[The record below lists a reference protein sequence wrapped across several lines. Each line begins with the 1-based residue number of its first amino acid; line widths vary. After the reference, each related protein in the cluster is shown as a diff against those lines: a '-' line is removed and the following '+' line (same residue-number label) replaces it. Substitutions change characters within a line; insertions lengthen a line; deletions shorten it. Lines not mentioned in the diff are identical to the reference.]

1 MNKSCF
7 GKKQNYLL
15 VMLLSVISLVA
26 SAQGYNTR
34 DWRFSNPQKF
44 GFTVLDLDFVDNNNV
59 IAVGAEGG
67 IARSTDGGATWTYG
81 VFTYTTP
88 SGFLSKPS
96 SFLDVH
102 YVTSQVAYA
111 VGSTGGSS
119 TSPYLGGVLA
129 KTSDGGITWNNVPNP
144 LFNNKRNINT
154 VWFVNKDTGY
164 IAGQWNTPDSIPKL
178 YVTKNGGATWDS
190 MSAPIGGK
198 TRVGYVNNTNLPPE
212 IWDITAKGK
221 EIYRIQFS
229 NANNGY
235 IIGSAQAHFP
245 RLTAANSTSCLPSGT
260 TTTTT
265 ANNAPLVWKFSNGS
279 LIDYSPSKE
288 RLGFTG
294 VTTNTITCTTP
305 YRTSPEI
312 APCVQTYKA
321 MSIISDS
328 MIVIVS
334 SNNYIAM
341 RIYTGR
347 NDSTTNMINGLK
359 EPGRYQITSYPSPP
373 TQGPNAQPPIPN
385 PNNNLF
391 SQPYHLV
398 KAPNGTLYLPVGSSL
413 FNPQNR
419 VYTSVDTGR
428 TWVEQRNLPAGQNYS
443 NLTTIALDIAPNGK
457 FLTMG
462 NNGVMADSLPGGR
475 WSSTFKTVPV
485 SASYERIEFADCN
498 NGIATGSGN
507 ITVTTDG
514 GKSWVDKARLDFAAS
529 NYTIGGLAYPNT
541 GNLYFAVSNGIIY
554 KSTDQG
560 TTLDP
565 VYTNFN
571 YRMGDVAAVG
581 NDTAWACGSGSFSI
595 ATALRKPGIFR
606 TINGGLNWTE
616 YAPFTAG
623 TTAQTFTE
631 IEFPSRNVGYT
642 CGTRDTVW
650 KTTDGG
656 ATWFKLPLPTPGVT
670 PQITYNDMQALDDNT
685 VILVGN
691 GFPRKVVFKT
701 TDGGNTWTEIGSQI
715 FVLQEG
721 SNVFGLAFHDAT
733 NGYIAMGSGAI
744 FKTTNGGTSWTQHYS
759 PSSGFSALGFAP
771 KKVPAGI
778 SFQNRKLFAVAPG
791 TSNIME
797 FGDTLNVN
805 VNGSETVINASCTN
819 LTAGSISINA
829 SGGLPP
835 YKYSING
842 GAFQTSNV
850 FTGLTQGPKTITITD
865 AFCGTL
871 TKTVTVGFNDNM
883 TISSTPAI
891 DTLVCAGSPVTL
903 LAATNG
909 TGSTFAW
916 TPAGGLSAANIS
928 NPVATVTNNSTTYTV
943 TATLNGCVRSKS
955 VTVRTKP
962 NPFISAGPDKTIVE
976 GEDAFLEGGGP
987 ANAQQIT
994 WTPAGT
1000 LTSANTYAPLA
1011 KPVTTTTYTLTVRD
1025 ANSCTSS
1032 DNMVLNVIPYCLK
1045 VMDAFTPNGDGQNDT
1060 WVVTNN
1066 GGSCTK
1072 QVYATVFNRYGNIVF
1087 KDDHYQNK
1095 WDGTYNGKPV
1105 ADGTYYYVIT
1115 YRLINNTTITLKGDV
1130 TILR

>member
-7 GKKQNYLL
+7 GKKQTYLL
-15 VMLLSVISLVA
+15 VMLLTVISLIA
-26 SAQGYNTR
+26 GAQGYNTR

-44 GFTVLDLDFVDNNNV
+44 GFTVYDLDFVDNNNV

-67 IARSTDGGATWTYG
+67 IARSTDGGANWTYG

-88 SGFLSKPS
+88 TGYLNKPAQL
-96 SFLDVH
+96 LDVH
-102 YVTSQVAYA
+102 YVTPQVAYA
-111 VGSTGGSS
+111 VGSTGGLS

-144 LFNNKRNINT
+144 LFNNKKNINT

-164 IAGQWNTPDSIPKL
+164 IAGSWNTADSIPKL
-178 YVTKNGGATWDS
+178 YFTRNGGTTWDS
-190 MSAPIGGK
+190 LNAPIGGK
-198 TRVGYVNNTNLPPE
+198 TRLGYINNVNFPAQIL
-212 IWDITAKGK
+212 DVTAKGK
-221 EIYRIQFS
+221 EIHRIQFI
-229 NANNGY
+229 NATTGY
-235 IIGSAQAHFP
+235 IIGGGQSHSLPLPAVNSSTCLP
-245 RLTAANSTSCLPSGT
+245 TGSNTSTSG
-260 TTTTT
+260 
-265 ANNAPLVWKFSNGS
+265 NNAALIWKFKNGV
-279 LIDYSPSKE
+279 LTDYSLSKE
-288 RLGFTG
+288 RLGFSG
-294 VTTNTITCTTP
+294 INTNTVLCNTQYNAAQVQP
-305 YRTSPEI
+305 V
-312 APCVQTYKA
+312 VQTYRA
-321 MSIISDS
+321 LHMVNDS
-328 MIVIVS
+328 MILIVS
-334 SNNYIAM
+334 ANNNIAV
-341 RIYTGR
+341 RIYTGV
-347 NDSTTNMINGLK
+347 NDSTTNLINGLK
-359 EPGRYQITSYPSPP
+359 EQGRYQITSYPFPP

-398 KAPNGTLYLPVGSSL
+398 KAPNGTLYLPVGSSV

-419 VYTSVDTGR
+419 VYTSADTGR

-462 NNGVMADSLPGGR
+462 NSGVMADSLPGGR
-475 WSSTFKTVPV
+475 WTSTFKTVPV

-514 GKSWVDKARLDFAAS
+514 GKSWTDKARLDFIAS

-541 GNLYFAVSNGIIY
+541 ANLYFAVSNGIIY

-623 TTAQTFTE
+623 TNAQTFTE
-631 IEFPSRNVGYT
+631 IEFPSRNIGYT
-642 CGTRDTVW
+642 CGTRDTIW

-656 ATWFKLPLPTPGVT
+656 TTWFKLPLPTPGVT

-685 VILVGN
+685 VIVVGN

-715 FVLQEG
+715 FVLQDG
-721 SNVFGLAFHDAT
+721 SNVFGLAFHDAN
-733 NGYIAMGSGAI
+733 NGYIAMGNGAI

-759 PSSGFSALGFAP
+759 PSSGYSALGFAP

-778 SFQNRKLFAVAPG
+778 PFQNHKLFAVTPG
-791 TSNIME
+791 SANIME
-797 FGDTLNVN
+797 FGDTLDVN
-805 VNGSETVINASCTN
+805 VNSSEVVVNANCTN
-819 LTAGSISINA
+819 LTAGSITVTA

-850 FTGLTQGPKTITITD
+850 FSGLTQGPKTITITD
-865 AFCGTL
+865 AFCGSL
-871 TKTVTVGFNDNM
+871 TKTVNVGFTDNLVV
-883 TISSTPAI
+883 TTNPV
-891 DTLVCAGSPVTL
+891 DTLVCYGSVFNVQ
-903 LAATNG
+903 ASTNG
-909 TGSTFAW
+909 TGATYSWFPRTE
-916 TPAGGLSAANIS
+916 GLNNVSIA
-928 NPVATVTNNSTTYTV
+928 NPVLTALTGQLYTV
-943 TATLNGCVRSKS
+943 TATLNGCVR
-955 VTVRTKP
+955 TANMNIRIKP
-962 NPFISAGPDKTIVE
+962 NPVISAGPDKTIVE
-976 GEDAFLEGGGP
+976 GDQTTLQGSGP
-987 ANAQQIT
+987 VRTQLIT
-994 WTPAGT
+994 WTSAT
-1000 LTSANTYAPLA
+1000 ALTGANSYIPTARPL
-1011 KPVTTTTYTLTVRD
+1011 VTTTYTLTVRD
-1025 ANSCTSS
+1025 NTSCTAT
-1032 DNMVLNVIPYCLK
+1032 DNMVVTVLPYCLK
-1045 VMDAFTPNGDGQNDT
+1045 VMDAFTPNADGQNDT

-1087 KDDHYQNK
+1087 KDDNYQNK
-1095 WDGTYNGKPV
+1095 WDGTYKGKPV

-1115 YRLINNTTITLKGDV
+1115 YRLINGSSVTLKGDV